1 MVQPGGVPGGT
12 SVLLYFFSVTTAS
25 FVAAW
30 LANISHEPDHR
41 TDLLCLGI
49 ALLAGA
55 LAWLAETICA
65 ARERRLAAKRLRLIE
80 AATPLAQGVP

>member
-1 MVQPGGVPGGT
+1 MVYFVTVTGV
-12 SVLLYFFSVTTAS
+12 S

-30 LANISHEPDHR
+30 LANISHEPDRR
-41 TDLLCLGI
+41 TGLLCLGI

-65 ARERRLAAKRLRLIE
+65 RRERRSVMKRLRLVE
-80 AATPLAQGVP
+80 AATPLATAHAFSRASMNPD

>member
-1 MVQPGGVPGGT
+1 MVYFVTVTGV
-12 SVLLYFFSVTTAS
+12 S

-30 LANISHEPDHR
+30 LANISHEPDRR
-41 TDLLCLGI
+41 TGLLCLVI

-80 AATPLAQGVP
+80 AATARS

>member
-1 MVQPGGVPGGT
+1 LVYFVTVTGV
-12 SVLLYFFSVTTAS
+12 S

-30 LANISHEPDHR
+30 LANISHEPDRH
-41 TDLLCLGI
+41 TGLLCLGI

-65 ARERRLAAKRLRLIE
+65 ARERGLAAKRLRLVE

>member
-12 SVLLYFFSVTTAS
+12 SALLYFFSVTTAS

-30 LANISHEPDHR
+30 LANISHVPER
-41 TDLLCLGI
+41 QTCLLCLGI

-55 LAWLAETICA
+55 LAWLAETVCA
-65 ARERRLAAKRLRLIE
+65 RR
-80 AATPLAQGVP
+80 